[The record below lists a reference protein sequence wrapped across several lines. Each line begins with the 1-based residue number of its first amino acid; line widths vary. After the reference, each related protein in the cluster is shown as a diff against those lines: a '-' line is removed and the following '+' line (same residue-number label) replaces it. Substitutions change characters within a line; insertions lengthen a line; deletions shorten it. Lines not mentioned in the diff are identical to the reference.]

1 MSRDNLLNEVSR
13 NDFVKQNEVCLNSA
27 TRTLER
33 MNDPVGRWALFN
45 QPPRTVFQ
53 SGTLVGFKHGNVWM
67 YFPNDNVWYKLP
79 DIPKIRLDCP
89 HLLLTVRN
97 KLFAVCFLKKATF
110 CAFYDPFLN
119 NWMELPR
126 ARALITSQLYKH
138 YEHKDIIAVKET
150 VCALL
155 HPNRTSLYEWTC
167 NPSVLL
173 KYNLDSQSWQ
183 TVPSFDWGPRE
194 DVCLVSLEKYLYAVG
209 GHSPP
214 MFERRICLCAA
225 SRYDTILDMWEKI
238 AHIQKARHSAFGA
251 AAVEKVFFAGGYASV
266 GSECMSQTCE
276 TYNVLTNEWQFIA
289 NLTMPRAM
297 TSMVCVE
304 GKLYVLGGRVSS
316 LGRTAV
322 ECYDRE
328 KNQWKEHTVLPSPV
342 NCQLDKE

>member
-1 MSRDNLLNEVSR
+1 
-13 NDFVKQNEVCLNSA
+13 
-27 TRTLER
+27 
-33 MNDPVGRWALFN
+33 
-45 QPPRTVFQ
+45 
-53 SGTLVGFKHGNVWM
+53 
-67 YFPNDNVWYKLP
+67 
-79 DIPKIRLDCP
+79 
-89 HLLLTVRN
+89 
-97 KLFAVCFLKKATF
+97 
-110 CAFYDPFLN
+110 
-119 NWMELPR
+119 MELPR

-238 AHIQKARHSAFGA
+238 AHIQKARHSATHLWVRNA
-251 AAVEKVFFAGGYASV
+251 CLKHVKRTM
-266 GSECMSQTCE
+266 CWQT
-276 TYNVLTNEWQFIA
+276 
-289 NLTMPRAM
+289 
-297 TSMVCVE
+297 S
-304 GKLYVLGGRVSS
+304 GSS
-316 LGRTAV
+316 LQTWRCLELWQV
-322 ECYDRE
+322 WCVL
-328 KNQWKEHTVLPSPV
+328 KESCMYLVGGCL
-342 NCQLDKE
+342 L